1 MTIDKIKII
10 IASTE
15 AVLNIIF
22 TPTGKAFHY
31 GGDGRSETPAPI
43 ITAVFLL
50 SLQDALYYYYQIAGK
65 NDEFVGSLFSDHE
78 CYYE

>member
-15 AVLNIIF
+15 TVLNIIF
-22 TPTGKAFHY
+22 TPTGKAFQY
-31 GGDGRSETPAPI
+31 GGDGRSETPTPI

-50 SLQDALYYYYQIAGK
+50 AVQDALYYYYQIAGK
-65 NDEFVGSLFSDHE
+65 NDEFVGSLFAEHD
-78 CYYE
+78 YYCE